1 MIVIGGMIGLG
12 KTTLA
17 EKLGE
22 RLGIPTYFESVKDN
36 KILPLFYKATP
47 EENEKYRYSFLLQ
60 LSFLQSRLKQIKQAK
75 LDKESIM
82 DRSIYE
88 DLYFAKTIH
97 DEGRI
102 SDLELAIYQEMFEE
116 LVNDYPPLPSK
127 SPSVMIYLHGSFET
141 VLTRIK
147 ERGRD
152 FELDEPS
159 LRHHRLMW
167 EGYDKWFHSFYKY
180 SPVIEVDCDKRACSF
195 NKEDQDW
202 LVEQLRPYINID

>member
-141 VLTRIK
+141 VLNRIK

-167 EGYDKWFHSFYKY
+167 EGYDKWLHSFYKY

-202 LVEQLRPYINID
+202 LIDQLRPYINID

>member
-75 LDKESIM
+75 IDKESIM

-141 VLTRIK
+141 VLNRIK
-147 ERGRD
+147 ERGRS
-152 FELDEPS
+152 FELDSELVS
-159 LRHHRLMW
+159 YYKFLYD
-167 EGYDKWFHSFYKY
+167 GYDDWVHSSYKA
-180 SPVIEVDCDKRACSF
+180 SPIISIDVDKKDIVFNESDKKEFLEELSKY
-195 NKEDQDW
+195 NK
-202 LVEQLRPYINID
+202 IK